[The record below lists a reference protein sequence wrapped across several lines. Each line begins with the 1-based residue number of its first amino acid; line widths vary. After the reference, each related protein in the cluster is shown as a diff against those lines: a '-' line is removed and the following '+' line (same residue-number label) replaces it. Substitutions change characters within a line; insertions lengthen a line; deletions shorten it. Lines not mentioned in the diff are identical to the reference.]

1 MRTTLLSQS
10 LLPADRRMNAWVS
23 RPSARPIRSMM
34 SLRLLAMVLLG
45 GCGLVGEESATA
57 TPKEV
62 KAVSSRTAESAS
74 TPKPHRV
81 GRHQEFLKRKT
92 SGPIDLLFLGDSITD
107 HWPKNGA
114 TTWAK
119 FAPWNPADFGVSAM
133 RTEGLLWN
141 ITNGELDGLK
151 PKAVVILIGIN
162 NILQC
167 YDEKPEWVAAA
178 ITKVVRTVQEK
189 CPGSRILLMGILP
202 GRWGHVNIPPKIAAV
217 NQLIAK
223 LDDGKSVRFRGE
235 GAPKLPSGGKGDLIV
250 TFQVKIPEK
259 LTAKER
265 EFYEAIAKEK
275 KLGEVHGKGILGKL
289 FD

>member
-1 MRTTLLSQS
+1 MPTTPLSQR
-10 LLPADRRMNAWVS
+10 LLPADDDMTTWMN
-23 RPSARPIRSMM
+23 RPSTWPLMSMTW
-34 SLRLLAMVLLG
+34 LHLIALVLFA

-57 TPKEV
+57 TTKEV

-92 SGPIDLLFLGDSITD
+92 TGPIDLLFLGDSITD

-178 ITKVVRTVQEK
+178 ITKVVKTVQEK
-189 CPGSRILLMGILP
+189 CPGTRILLMGILP
-202 GRWGHVNIPPKIAAV
+202 GRWGHVDTPPKIAAV

-223 LDDGKSVRFRGE
+223 LDDGKTVRFLDIGKSFANAKGE
-235 GAPKLPSGGKGDLIV
+235 PNKDLMPDRLHPNEAGYQIWYDAI
-250 TFQVKIPEK
+250 QPI
-259 LTAKER
+259 LTEWMK
-265 EFYEAIAKEK
+265 
-275 KLGEVHGKGILGKL
+275 
-289 FD
+289 